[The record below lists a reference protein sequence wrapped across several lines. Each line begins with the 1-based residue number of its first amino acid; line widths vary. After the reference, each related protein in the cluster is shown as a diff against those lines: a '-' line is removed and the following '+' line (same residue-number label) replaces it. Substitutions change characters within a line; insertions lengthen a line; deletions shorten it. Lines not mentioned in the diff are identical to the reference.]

1 MMRTILWNYPRF
13 LRFAGGLLTIAVAW
27 SGGAWHKPQIAGA
40 IIVFALTM
48 VMRRTQISLTK
59 YSVLHLVGMVA
70 VGGSLIVGAAPT
82 AVALYLG
89 VFVADWIL
97 LRKSAPSAQINA
109 GRETMALIG
118 AFGLYAWIA
127 NAGQVT
133 VVTGLTLR
141 TIPAFALLV
150 FSHFVFSR
158 GLMYFTLLV
167 RDKLLTE
174 EKSLILRYEVLAFFA
189 GVGVVALSLVTIA
202 SAGYR
207 GWGVVAVVLGF
218 AGLLMKRIL
227 EESIAAEELNKILL
241 MEQVV
246 SSDVD
251 LGDAFRHIEGLAHRL
266 VDWRSLRIWRLT
278 NEGPRF
284 VYDSTRG
291 LVLGDGGGTPPGE
304 ELRTLALKLVDAV
317 VVDDA
322 IDDERVKN
330 PREEAR
336 SIAVLPLRFGERT
349 VGVLELEHHKK
360 AMYGQKET
368 ALIRR
373 FANQLA
379 TALHINDLRQPLIE
393 SVRRVSEQIVTLG
406 ESARTLRTGGEA
418 VARNIGDITRG
429 LSEEEEQVMRGL
441 DASESVSTAI
451 TAVARDGHDTA
462 AESRRAMA
470 IASENRE
477 TIATAIERLVGAKG
491 FVSDSAK
498 EIANLGAATRR
509 LTEFIGVVR
518 ELAEQTN
525 LLALNAAI
533 EAARAG
539 EHGTGFGVVAE
550 EVRHLAEQSA
560 AASDAASEI
569 VGKFDEQMRRVAR
582 QMERG
587 ELMVRDVETLS
598 ESSRSALDLIVEA
611 TRGAAG
617 TAHRIA
623 GTSAAQETEFGTLRD
638 RVNRIAEIAQRN
650 RQGAENVTASARDQ
664 ARALRELEGA
674 TSELRGV
681 ANYLSDLTT
690 RITTAG

>member
-1 MMRTILWNYPRF
+1 VWV
-13 LRFAGGLLTIAVAW
+13 GGLWDTPQVL
-27 SGGAWHKPQIAGA
+27 GAG
-40 IIVFALTM
+40 VLLALT
-48 VMRRTQISLTK
+48 VLLRKTQISLTK
-59 YSVLHLVGMVA
+59 YSVLHLLGMVA
-70 VGGSLIVGAAPT
+70 VGGALIVGPGPT
-82 AVALYLG
+82 VASLYMG
-89 VFVADWIL
+89 VLVADYIL
-97 LRKSAPSAQINA
+97 LRKSAASAQINA
-109 GRETMALIG
+109 GRETLALVA

-127 NAGQVT
+127 GVEDART
-133 VVTGLTLR
+133 VTGLTAATL
-141 TIPAFALLV
+141 PAFALFV

-158 GLMYFTLLV
+158 GLMYFTLLI
-167 RDKLLTE
+167 RDKLLPE

-189 GVGVVALSLVTIA
+189 GVGVVAVSLVTIA
-202 SAGYR
+202 SAGFL
-207 GWGVVAVVLGF
+207 GWGVVAMVLGF

-227 EESIAAEELNKILL
+227 EESIAAEELNKILM

-246 SSDVD
+246 SSDTD
-251 LGDAFRHIEGLAHRL
+251 LGDAFRRIETLAHRL

-278 NEGPRF
+278 PEGPDF

-291 LVLGDGGGTPPGE
+291 LILGGGSIPPGE
-304 ELRTLALKLVDAV
+304 ELRKLALRKG
-317 VVDDA
+317 DA
-322 IDDERVKN
+322 IVVEDSLEDDRVQSA
-330 PREEAR
+330 REDAR

-349 VGVLELEHHKK
+349 VGLLELEHHKK
-360 AMYGQKET
+360 AIYAEKEL

-379 TALHINDLRQPLIE
+379 TTLHINDLRQPLIE
-393 SVRRVSEQIVTLG
+393 SVRRVSEQVVTLG

-429 LSEEEEQVMRGL
+429 LSEEEEQVLRGL
-441 DASESVSTAI
+441 DASAVVSEAI
-451 TAVARDGHDTA
+451 ANVARDGHDTA

-491 FVSDSAK
+491 FVADSAS
-498 EIANLGAATRR
+498 EIQSLAVATRR

-550 EVRHLAEQSA
+550 EVRQLAEQSA

-569 VGKFDEQMRRVAR
+569 VGKFEEQMRRVGR

-587 ELMVRDVETLS
+587 QLMVRDVEALS
-598 ESSRSALDLIVEA
+598 ESSRSALDLIVAA
-611 TRGAAG
+611 TRGAAT

-623 GTSAAQETEFGTLRD
+623 GTSAAQQSEFSSLRD
-638 RVNRIAEIAQRN
+638 RVTRIAEIAKRN
-650 RQGAENVTASARDQ
+650 RHGAENVTSTARDQ

-674 TSELRGV
+674 TQELRGV
-681 ANYLSDLTT
+681 ASYLSDLTA
-690 RITTAG
+690 RITTAQ

>member
-1 MMRTILWNYPRF
+1 MMRQMLAFYPRF
-13 LRFAGGLLTIAVAW
+13 LRVGGTLLVVAVAW
-27 SGGAWHKPQIAGA
+27 WGGAWSRQQIVGA
-40 IIVFALTM
+40 AVILGLT
-48 VMRRTQISLTK
+48 VLLRHTQISLTK
-59 YSVLHLVGMVA
+59 YSVLHLLGMVA
-70 VGGSLIVGAAPT
+70 VGGSLIVGAPQT
-82 AVALYLG
+82 ITMLYLG
-89 VFVADWIL
+89 VFIADWML
-97 LRKSAPSAQINA
+97 LRKSAASAQING
-109 GRETMALIG
+109 GREAMAIVG

-127 NAGQVT
+127 NVGSAA
-133 VVTGLTLR
+133 VVTGLTSR
-141 TIPAFALLV
+141 TLPAFALFV

-158 GLMYFTLLV
+158 GLMYFTLVV
-167 RDKLLTE
+167 RDKLLPE

-189 GVGVVALSLVTIA
+189 GVGVVAVSLVTIA
-202 SAGYR
+202 SAGFL
-207 GWGVVAVVLGF
+207 GWGVVALVLGF

-227 EESIAAEELNKILL
+227 EESIAAEELNKILM

-246 SSDVD
+246 SSDTD
-251 LGDAFRHIEGLAHRL
+251 LGDAFRRIEGLAHRL
-266 VDWRSLRIWRLT
+266 VDWRTLRIWRLT
-278 NEGPRF
+278 PEGPRF
-284 VYDSTRG
+284 VYDSLRG
-291 LVLGDGGGTPPGE
+291 LVLGDGGGVPLGE
-304 ELRTLALKLVDAV
+304 ELRNLALKKGEAVIVEDAYS
-317 VVDDA
+317 
-322 IDDERVKN
+322 DERVRS

-349 VGVLELEHHKK
+349 VGLLELEHHKRSIY
-360 AMYGQKET
+360 ASKET
-368 ALIRR
+368 ALIKR

-379 TALHINDLRQPLIE
+379 TTLHINDLRQPLIE
-393 SVRRVSEQIVTLG
+393 SVKRVSDQVVTLG
-406 ESARTLRTGGEA
+406 ESARTLRAGGEA

-429 LSEEEEQVMRGL
+429 LTEEEEVVHRGL
-441 DASESVSTAI
+441 DASESVSAAI
-451 TAVARDGHDTA
+451 AAVARDGHDTA
-462 AESRRAMA
+462 VESRKAMA
-470 IASENRE
+470 IAGENRE

-498 EIANLGAATRR
+498 EIASLAQATRR

-550 EVRHLAEQSA
+550 EVRQLAEQSA

-569 VGKFDEQMRRVAR
+569 VGRFEEQMRRVAR

-598 ESSRSALDLIVEA
+598 ESSRSALDLIVA
-611 TRGAAG
+611 STRGAAT
-617 TAHRIA
+617 TAQRIA
-623 GTSAAQETEFGTLRD
+623 GTSAAQETEFAGLRD
-638 RVNRIAEIAQRN
+638 RVSRIAEIALRN
-650 RQGAENVTASARDQ
+650 RQGAENVTSTARDQ

-681 ANYLSDLTT
+681 AVYLSDLTT

>member
-1 MMRTILWNYPRF
+1 MRTVLGLYPRF
-13 LRFAGGLLTIAVAW
+13 LRFGGGLLMLAVAW
-27 SGGAWHKPQIAGA
+27 QGGMWQQQHLIGAG
-40 IIVFALTM
+40 VLFGLTLM
-48 VMRRTQISLTK
+48 LRHTQISLTK
-59 YSVLHLVGMVA
+59 YSVLHLLGMLA
-70 VGGSLIVGAAPT
+70 VGGALIIGPAPT
-82 AVALYLG
+82 VVTLYIG
-89 VFVADWIL
+89 VFLADWML
-97 LRKSAPSAQINA
+97 QRKPAASAQINA
-109 GRETMALIG
+109 GREAMALVG

-127 NAGQVT
+127 DAGSAT
-133 VVTGLTLR
+133 VVTGLTSR
-141 TIPAFALLV
+141 TLPAFALFV

-158 GLMYFTLLV
+158 GLMYFTLIV

-174 EKSLILRYEVLAFFA
+174 EKSLILRYEVIAFFA
-189 GVGVVALSLVTIA
+189 GVGVVAVSLVTIE
-202 SAGYR
+202 SAGFL
-207 GWGVVAVVLGF
+207 GWSVVALVLGF

-246 SSDVD
+246 SSDTD
-251 LGDAFRHIEGLAHRL
+251 LGDAFRRIEGLAHRL

-278 NEGPRF
+278 NDGLRY
-284 VYDSTRG
+284 VYDSKRG
-291 LVLGDGGGTPPGE
+291 LVRGEDGTSPPGE
-304 ELRTLALKLVDAV
+304 ELRTLALKKSDAV
-317 VVDDA
+317 IIDDA
-322 IDDERVKN
+322 YTDERVHL

-336 SIAVLPLRFGERT
+336 SVAVLPLRFGERT
-349 VGVLELEHHKK
+349 VGLLELEHHKRS
-360 AMYGQKET
+360 MYAAKET
-368 ALIRR
+368 ALIKR

-379 TALHINDLRQPLIE
+379 TTLHINDLRQPLIE
-393 SVRRVSEQIVTLG
+393 SVKRVSEQVLTLG

-429 LSEEEEQVMRGL
+429 LAEEEDVVQRGL
-441 DASESVSTAI
+441 DASESVSAAI
-451 TAVARDGHDTA
+451 AAVARDGHDTA

-470 IASENRE
+470 IASDNRE

-491 FVSDSAK
+491 FVADSAA
-498 EIANLGAATRR
+498 EIANLAVATRR

-550 EVRHLAEQSA
+550 EVRQLAEQSA

-569 VGKFDEQMRRVAR
+569 VGKFEEQMRRVGR

-598 ESSRSALDLIVEA
+598 QSSSAALEMIVQA
-611 TRGAAG
+611 TQGAAG

-623 GTSAAQETEFGTLRD
+623 GTSAAQETEFAGLRE
-638 RVNRIAEIAQRN
+638 RVTRIAEIALRN
-650 RQGAENVTASARDQ
+650 RQGAENVTATARDQ

-674 TSELRGV
+674 TSELKGV
-681 ANYLSDLTT
+681 AVYLSDLTT